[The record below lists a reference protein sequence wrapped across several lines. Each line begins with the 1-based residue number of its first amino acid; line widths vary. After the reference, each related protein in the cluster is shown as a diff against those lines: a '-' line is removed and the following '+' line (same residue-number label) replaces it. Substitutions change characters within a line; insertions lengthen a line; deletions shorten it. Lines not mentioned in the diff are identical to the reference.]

1 MDLMASAKKIVLLI
15 TTYKRQEKLIRLVRQ
30 MSYYIKTYTGSNQYQ
45 IAITDSERGN
55 ASPFDSNILY
65 MTNQGTGFDLNL
77 LGALRRF
84 AGESDFIFAMGDD
97 DLLSPYL
104 NPLPLVDQATGA
116 GAGAYVFNHYEYVNT
131 DEGINEKVH
140 VGDPLYDARHMR
152 LYQTD
157 PFAFVTQPLPRYCGI
172 IYESGFIRN
181 CLETLT
187 RFDHTLHLYAV
198 PCLIAACQSRLAY
211 YDTPLTM
218 FDITPKTDGA
228 WEDNIRVRLGLLHF
242 CRALQGVVPPAQH
255 DQLLNGFYRDYFS
268 KPSSLFT
275 EKKDLYLFHTK
286 ESFLEYLENM
296 AAPG

>member
-1 MDLMASAKKIVLLI
+1 MNQAKKIVLLI
-15 TTYKRQEKLIRLVRQ
+15 TTYKRREKLIRLVRQ
-30 MSYYIKTYTGSNQYQ
+30 MSHYITTYTGSNQYQ
-45 IAITDSERGN
+45 IAVTDSEQGN
-55 ASPFDSNILY
+55 TSPFDTDIFY

-116 GAGAYVFNHYEYVNT
+116 GAYVFNHYEFTNT
-131 DEGINEKVH
+131 DEGINEKVR
-140 VGDPLYDARHMR
+140 VFEPLYDARHTR
-152 LYQTD
+152 LYHSD

-172 IYESGFIRN
+172 IYESGFIRS

-242 CRALQGVVPPAQH
+242 CRALKGVIPPTQL
-255 DQLLNGFYRDYFS
+255 DQLLDGFYRDYFS
-268 KPSSLFT
+268 RPSHLFT
-275 EKKDLYLFHTK
+275 HQKDLYLFHTK
-286 ESFLEYLENM
+286 DSFLQYLETM
-296 AAPG
+296 AEPG